1 MKKKTVSLLTL
12 ALTLLLSTAFSSHV
26 YAADFEGKEDTYIKL
41 CSSSSLSSKQQAT
54 CKEFNTYLSK
64 KNKTLKE
71 EAAQAKKD
79 ASKTEST
86 LDDIKEQLAEYE
98 NKIAKA
104 QSELSY
110 INKTITSYNKQIEEK
125 NKLLQDRLY
134 TMQTSVNSQS
144 YVNFLFGAED
154 LTDLIRRISSLNEIA
169 KYDNELISELNSS
182 LQEVEKQKSTLQ
194 TLKTN
199 LEADQTAQKSLQKKY
214 TALLNEQKE
223 TVSSNTKEVAANEES
238 MDVINA
244 NLAAI
249 QKAASESK
257 VSNVTQ
263 AIPSKKN
270 NTSQSSSSSSSSS
283 SNSSSSSSSNSS
295 SNNNSNSN
303 SSSSSNNN
311 QASSSSE
318 KLGIAIANKAL
329 TRQGC
334 PYVWGAAH
342 SWSQIQNPS
351 QSQFDCSGLVNW
363 AHYQAGVNL
372 GTIHYTKSLLS
383 AGQAVSRSNLQAGDI
398 ILFSSNGSSSGVHH
412 VGIYIG
418 GNKMV
423 HAPVPGM
430 NVQVAD
436 LSLAYWQNEWYTCR
450 RLY

>member
-1 MKKKTVSLLTL
+1 MNKKTVSLFTL
-12 ALTLLLSTAFSSHV
+12 ALVLFLSVTCSSHV
-26 YAADFEGKEDTYIKL
+26 YATDFEGQEDKYIKL
-41 CSSSSLSSKQQAT
+41 CSSSSLSSSKQKT
-54 CKEFNTYLSK
+54 CKEFNTYLSQ
-64 KNKTLKE
+64 KNKKLKE

-79 ASKTEST
+79 ASQTEET
-86 LDDIKEQLAEYE
+86 LNDIQEQLAEYE

-104 QSELSY
+104 QSELNY
-110 INKTITSYNKQIEEK
+110 INKTIASYNKQIEEK

-134 TMQTSVNSQS
+134 SMQTSVNSQS
-144 YVNFLFGAED
+144 YINFLFGAED
-154 LTDLIRRISSLNEIA
+154 ITDLFRRISSLNEIT
-169 KYDNELISELNSS
+169 KYDNELISELNTS
-182 LQEVEKQKSTLQ
+182 LAEVGKQKTTLQ
-194 TLKTN
+194 TVKTN
-199 LEADQTAQKSLQKKY
+199 LQADQTAQKNLQKKY
-214 TALLNEQKE
+214 TALLKEQKE

-263 AIPSKKN
+263 AIPNKKP
-270 NTSQSSSSSSSSS
+270 SSSSS
-283 SNSSSSSSSNSS
+283 SNSNNNSSSNSSSSNSS
-295 SNNNSNSN
+295 SNNSQSNNN

-318 KLGIAIANKAL
+318 ELGIAIANKAL
-329 TRQGC
+329 SRQGC
-334 PYVWGAAH
+334 SYVYGAAH
-342 SWSQIQNPS
+342 SWSQIKNPS

-372 GTIHYTKSLLS
+372 GSIHSTRSLLG
-383 AGQAVSRSNLQAGDI
+383 AGQSVSRSNLQPGDI

-423 HAPVPGM
+423 HAPVPGSP
-430 NVQVAD
+430 VQVAN
-436 LSLAYWQNEWYTCR
+436 LGISYWQNEWYSCR